1 MEKVNNYSLVIRRGK
16 NSFFPIEWSKLK
28 DSNPN
33 ANEYSL
39 QEIDAYTSKTNTAS
53 LLLELTQGNF
63 ISDEDYFSSIEIIY
77 HDNNKTRILPEG
89 PCFEENSK
97 FLNIENIKKYIR
109 DNLSNI
115 QLINKIFNYLNKNSN
130 NETHDYNK
138 FVKLLQAS
146 REIIKDGNNS
156 KIKALYS
163 LIGDYINKLSYNE
176 TRRLGMYISKNLNSR

>member
-16 NSFFPIEWSKLK
+16 NSFFPIEWSKLT

-77 HDNNKTRILPEG
+77 HDNNKTMILPEG

-97 FLNIENIKKYIR
+97 FLNIEN
-109 DNLSNI
+109 N
-115 QLINKIFNYLNKNSN
+115 
-130 NETHDYNK
+130 
-138 FVKLLQAS
+138 
-146 REIIKDGNNS
+146 
-156 KIKALYS
+156 
-163 LIGDYINKLSYNE
+163 
-176 TRRLGMYISKNLNSR
+176 

>member
-16 NSFFPIEWSKLK
+16 NSFFPIEWSKLT

-97 FLNIENIKKYIR
+97 LDYTWYDYTIKSGVYYKYIA
-109 DNLSNI
+109 
-115 QLINKIFNYLNKNSN
+115 QK
-130 NETHDYNK
+130 
-138 FVKLLQAS
+138 
-146 REIIKDGNNS
+146 RENVFWKE
-156 KIKALYS
+156 L
-163 LIGDYINKLSYNE
+163 
-176 TRRLGMYISKNLNSR
+176 